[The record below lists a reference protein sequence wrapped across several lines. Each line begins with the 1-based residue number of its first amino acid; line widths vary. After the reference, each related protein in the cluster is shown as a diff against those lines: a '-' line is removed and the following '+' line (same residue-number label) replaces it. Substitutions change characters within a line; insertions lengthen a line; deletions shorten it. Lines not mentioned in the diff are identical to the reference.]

1 MRSHLLV
8 MRESLAV
15 IETTSLPNSEI
26 ERARSA
32 EENALGQ

>member
-8 MRESLAV
+8 MRESLMVTDAISV
-15 IETTSLPNSEI
+15 TNSEM

-32 EENALGQ
+32 EENTLGQ